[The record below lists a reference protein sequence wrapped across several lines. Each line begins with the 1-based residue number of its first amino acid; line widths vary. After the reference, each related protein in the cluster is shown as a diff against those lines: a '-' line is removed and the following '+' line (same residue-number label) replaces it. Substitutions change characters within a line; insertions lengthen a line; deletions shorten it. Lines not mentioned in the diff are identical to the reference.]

1 MLLGVPYD
9 QAVIMPLDM
18 ALALLNDERLDNT
31 HQTRQIKSNA
41 TSDKSNVHLIKA
53 EGTTFVAK
61 GRKNSKSKD

>member
-9 QAVIMPLDM
+9 QAAIMPLDV

-31 HQTRQIKSNA
+31 HQTKQNKSNA
-41 TSDKSNVHLIKA
+41 PSDKSNVHLNKA
-53 EGTTFVAK
+53 DGTTFVAK